1 MSLNVTFDDF
11 DPPIVYSNPSDW
23 VTPDPSV
30 NPTWYNA
37 SEEVTG
43 VPWHEATYH
52 FTSVPGAKA
61 SLNFTSTSLW
71 IYGFVGPSS
80 PSNYS
85 ITIDS
90 LSAHPFSQSY
100 STQNTSFGSGSSS
113 SSGRTLLYGTTGLTY
128 AEHTVELTN
137 WGSGVGLDLVV
148 INAELGADG
157 ATLTNSTI
165 DDAQSTVTYTG
176 NWTSEGGDFFNGTSI
191 YTQGPNNSL
200 GFNFS
205 GSGLY
210 IFGDQVDDH
219 GLYSI
224 YLNSSYTPWLDGS
237 SRSAAVATLD
247 GRSGCGG
254 GYKKACEK
262 LGG

>member
-1 MSLNVTFDDF
+1 MVSRVRCVADT
-11 DPPIVYSNPSDW
+11 S
-23 VTPDPSV
+23 
-30 NPTWYNA
+30 
-37 SEEVTG
+37 
-43 VPWHEATYH
+43 ATYH

-157 ATLTNSTI
+157 
-165 DDAQSTVTYTG
+165 
-176 NWTSEGGDFFNGTSI
+176 
-191 YTQGPNNSL
+191 
-200 GFNFS
+200 
-205 GSGLY
+205 
-210 IFGDQVDDH
+210 
-219 GLYSI
+219 
-224 YLNSSYTPWLDGS
+224 
-237 SRSAAVATLD
+237 
-247 GRSGCGG
+247 
-254 GYKKACEK
+254 
-262 LGG
+262 